1 MDGWMEAVRR
11 YPSSRRGRAVR
22 RDARCFPRAG
32 NKAPPPPPRSA
43 PPLRQLAA
51 APRLPAKPAL
61 DRRLPSGSGQRA
73 RPRGASRPYGA
84 ARRRGAGRARRC
96 RKALRGGAARRHP
109 NTSRLKPRWDL
120 APGRALPPTAPA
132 AVQQRSQRPPG
143 EAVSR
148 GPAAA

>member
-11 YPSSRRGRAVR
+11 YASSRRGRAVR

-43 PPLRQLAA
+43 PPRRQLAA
-51 APRLPAKPAL
+51 APQLPAKPAL
-61 DRRLPSGSGQRA
+61 DCRVPGGSGQRA
-73 RPRGASRPYGA
+73 RPRGARRPYGA

-96 RKALRGGAARRHP
+96 QEAPRGLAARRRP
-109 NTSRLKPRWDL
+109 NPSRHIGARPL
-120 APGRALPPTAPA
+120 AGLYLRQSPA